1 MHAFVDQVAKLAPPL
16 EAELEECCH
25 RHLQVVVHVHTSV
38 DFCGPAADTPGRIT
52 SQLLVV
58 HLPKSTMN
66 DADSAEISR
75 H

>member
-1 MHAFVDQVAKLAPPL
+1 MLS
-16 EAELEECCH
+16 
-25 RHLQVVVHVHTSV
+25 RHLQVVVHVHTTV
-38 DFCGPAADTPGRIT
+38 DSCGPAAHTPRRIT
-52 SQLLVV
+52 ETLQLLVV